1 MLVDVSNGAHN
12 KRRWVGTIPETV
24 CDDGDRPAPSVEAVD
39 DAQVLAKLGEVELE
53 TLHAHDVGTVMV
65 SATSK
70 ATASLSSIVN

>member
-1 MLVDVSNGAHN
+1 MANMMLVDVSNGAHN

-24 CDDGDRPAPSVEAVD
+24 CDDGDRPAPSV
-39 DAQVLAKLGEVELE
+39 KELE